1 MRPASIEAVTTA
13 GTAQID
19 DLERGV
25 TADRAFRPR
34 LFVPPLV
41 TLPLAR
47 PLKAVLA
54 RRRVRLAASGPVP
67 MLLLGLVIRLLLTP
81 WTQGWDFNS
90 YVQEAILTMHGQDV
104 YVVAHAHDLLTWAYL
119 PLCMD
124 MFTGLGWLSSLT
136 GLPFR
141 VLAKLPTLL
150 ADLGVAWLIFASLR
164 RHGRGER
171 AALLGMSLYLFNPL
185 VLYNGAVVGRFD
197 SIALVFL
204 LLAIERFHARL
215 FVPAYALA
223 IAAKT
228 FPVFILPLLLFGR
241 ERQKPSRLALACA
254 LVPVLS
260 LPYSLTSIKAMIASL
275 SYDVR
280 TPWLGRLSWYIWP
293 QDAHWL
299 SPARVLI
306 LARAGSLIYPAAIL
320 LLVVVARDKS
330 LYLKVA
336 CALLLF
342 VAFNRT
348 VYEQY
353 LLWPLPF
360 LLILAL
366 ADRDRDYLA
375 LGMVA
380 LCTLTG
386 LIENEQTWT
395 PFDPR
400 LHYAVLPTPFG
411 PLNALLALAIV
422 AFVAAEA
429 GSRIHRARVR
439 RRLRDVTGPR
449 PVLGPV
455 PAVPTPV
462 LPGRVHRCGLADR
475 GRSPRVRPTI
485 GYCWRIAEGR
495 LTGDAGRQD
504 GGNRAY

>member
-1 MRPASIEAVTTA
+1 MRNASIEAVTTA
-13 GTAQID
+13 GTTRID
-19 DLERGV
+19 DLERGA

-34 LFVPPLV
+34 LFVPPIV
-41 TLPLAR
+41 ALPLAW
-47 PLKAVLA
+47 PLKAALT
-54 RRRVRLAASGPVP
+54 RRRARLSLRGPVP
-67 MLLLGLVIRLLLTP
+67 LLLLLGLAIRLLLAP

-90 YVQEAILTMHGQDV
+90 YLQEAVLTMHGQDV

-124 MFTGLGWLSSLT
+124 MFTGLGWISSLT

-150 ADLGVAWLIFASLR
+150 ADLGVAWLIFSSLR

-171 AALLGMSLYLFNPL
+171 TALVGMSLYLFNPL

-204 LLAIERFHARL
+204 LLAIERFHTRL

-228 FPVFILPLLLFGR
+228 FPIFILPLLLFGR
-241 ERQKPSRLALACA
+241 ERQKPLRLALACV
-254 LVPVLS
+254 LVPILS
-260 LPYSLTSIKAMIASL
+260 LPYSITSIKAMIASL

-299 SPARVLI
+299 SPERALT

-353 LLWPLPF
+353 LLWALPF

-386 LIENEQTWT
+386 LVENEQTWT

-400 LHYAVLPTPFG
+400 LHYSVLPTPFG
-411 PLNALLALAIV
+411 PLNALLALAIL

-429 GSRIHRARVR
+429 GSRIHRVRVR
-439 RRLRDVTGPR
+439 RRLRDVTNPR
-449 PVLGPV
+449 ADLALFTFAP
-455 PAVPTPV
+455 
-462 LPGRVHRCGLADR
+462 PGRVHRCGLADR
-475 GRSPRVRPTI
+475 VQSPQLQVQAADTHTP
-485 GYCWRIAEGR
+485 
-495 LTGDAGRQD
+495 AGQVD
-504 GGNRAY
+504 MPLGQPS